1 MKKLF
6 IFILGLLLFSFS
18 YGDSEYTAYIKKV
31 NVIDNFIGNTTQ
43 AVNYDFDIY
52 IEPRNSGNPLD
63 EAYFIPKSPTEND
76 KITMSLKIIE
86 VIDGR
91 NINGN
96 FYFPIDNKNSKV
108 DDLKLNVTGKITLKT
123 SFENLKGSGRIEL
136 GEVQE
141 KKQRRKVWLT
151 FDYSILEKE
160 DAINIRVVKHMDLGV
175 AIAGQTL
182 KTSSPAIVEISG
194 IKNETIK
201 VELDESTIIKNK
213 AGNELKVNLSFE
225 DKGFEKSGNK
235 KVKEINST
243 SDSKEIK
250 INGTSQ
256 TYDSTPSGIYT
267 GSFKVRVIY

>member
-31 NVIDNFIGNTTQ
+31 NSIENFIGNTTQ

-52 IEPRNSGNPLD
+52 IEPRNSGNVLD
-63 EAYFIPKSPTEND
+63 EAYFIPKSPTENE
-76 KITMSLKIIE
+76 KISMTLGIIK

-108 DDLKLNVTGKITLKT
+108 DDLKLKATGKITLKT

-141 KKQRRKVWLT
+141 KNHRRKVWLT
-151 FDYSILEKE
+151 FDYGILEKE
-160 DAINIRVVKHMDLGV
+160 DTINIRVVKNMDLGV

-182 KTSSPAIVEISG
+182 KTSNPAIVEISG

-201 VELDESTIIKNK
+201 VELDKSTIIKNDR
-213 AGNELKVNLSFE
+213 NDELTVNLSFK
-225 DKGFEKSGNK
+225 DKDFEEKRDK

-243 SDSKEIK
+243 NGSEEIK
-250 INGTSQ
+250 IEGISQ
-256 TYDSTPSGIYT
+256 TYNSTPSGIYK
-267 GSFKVRVIY
+267 GYFKVRVIY